1 MIQGFTI
8 IHMVFLVI
16 AFLLFVIGVV
26 VARSKIVFDEKIR
39 KHKLYVG
46 TGLGIAAIILI
57 LMYLNG
63 RIMTT
68 IPHFYFGI
76 ISFGIGILIAL
87 SGIITLKM
95 KSANLKA
102 LSRSKHITGGFFFI
116 LLIVITIIIGI
127 SAML

>member
-16 AFLLFVIGVV
+16 AFLLFVMAIV
-26 VARSKIVFDEKIR
+26 VARSKIAFDEKIR

-46 TGLGIAAIILI
+46 TGLGIAAIILV

-63 RIMTT
+63 RIMKT

-76 ISFGIGILIAL
+76 ISFGIGVLIAL

-127 SAML
+127 STLL